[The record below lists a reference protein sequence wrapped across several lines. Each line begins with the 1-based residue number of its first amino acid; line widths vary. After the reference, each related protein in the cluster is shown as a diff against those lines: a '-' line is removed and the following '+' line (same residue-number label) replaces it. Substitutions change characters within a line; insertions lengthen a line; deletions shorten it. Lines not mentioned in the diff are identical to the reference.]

1 MNDNSFRNSLRKH
14 YFFLFI
20 FLGYI
25 ISFILFGDFTLFY
38 IDKLDNEVVYNHIL
52 GSFYKGELNA
62 SEIFLNGETK
72 IYWLRRLLQPYS
84 LLYVFNT
91 EFAYWFI
98 DITTKVLS
106 YLSFYILAKKFTKN
120 YVIISLS
127 ACFFA
132 SLNGHSVWGL
142 LITFFPYFV
151 YLVSF
156 KEKLRLK
163 HYLITIFVALN
174 SEIVH
179 APYLIILSFIFMLTF
194 NLIQKQKVKN
204 LIFIS
209 IIFYF
214 FVLLSNANII
224 FAFLFDGPFHRE
236 EIVQPD
242 FIFNIKNLIFS
253 LFHLG
258 SFLGEI
264 EINYGTAY
272 DIPYIFFTLIFFPMV
287 LFSKNKKLYYFIFAI
302 LVLIILSLLTKNLG
316 LFFTK
321 FWNPAYLAIYQVF
334 IFSIIFLLVNNS
346 FKRLIPYSIFI
357 IILFQTSSSFAP
369 FAKKYIEPF
378 KVENFRNYY
387 TFEGYYMK
395 ESYSKIKQEVGENKV
410 LSIWPVDP
418 MVAAMNGIYSID
430 GEHNLYPLS
439 YKKKFYKIIK
449 DELEASPRFRNYYM
463 NWGHRVYAFVSDPEN
478 IRIDFI
484 EAKKLGAN
492 FVISKFII
500 ENEIL
505 ENIKIIKGVETL
517 YLYKIN

>member
-1 MNDNSFRNSLRKH
+1 MNDNSFKNSLRKH

-25 ISFILFGDFTLFY
+25 ISFILFGNFTLFY

-120 YVIISLS
+120 YVIVSLS

-132 SLNGHSVWGL
+132 SLNIFSVWGL

-156 KEKLRLK
+156 KKKLKPK
-163 HYLITIFVALN
+163 HFLITILVALN

-179 APYLIILSFIFMLTF
+179 SPYLIILSIIFMIAF
-194 NLIQKQKVKN
+194 GFFQREKVKN
-204 LIFIS
+204 LLIIS
-209 IIFYF
+209 SVFYF
-214 FVLLSNANII
+214 FVLLSNSNILY
-224 FAFLFDGPFHRE
+224 AFIFDGPFHRE
-236 EIVQPD
+236 EMIQAK
-242 FIFNIKNLIFS
+242 FIFNLKDTILNLF
-253 LFHLG
+253 
-258 SFLGEI
+258 FLSKFIGEFQLD
-264 EINYGTAY
+264 YRATV
-272 DIPYIFFTLIFFPMV
+272 DIPYIFFSVIFFPLIFFT
-287 LFSKNKKLYYFIFAI
+287 KDKKLFYFIFFI
-302 LVLIILSLLTKNLG
+302 LLITALSLLSINLD
-316 LFFTK
+316 LFITK
-321 FWNPAYLAIYQVF
+321 FWNPAYLLVYKIF

-346 FKRLIPYSIFI
+346 FKRLIPYSIFV

-395 ESYSKIKQEVGENKV
+395 ESYSKIKKEVGKNKT

-463 NWGHRVYAFVSDPEN
+463 NWGHRVYGFVSDPEN
-478 IRIDFI
+478 IKIDFI

>member
-1 MNDNSFRNSLRKH
+1 MNDNSFKNSLRKH

-25 ISFILFGDFTLFY
+25 VSYILFGNFTLFY
-38 IDKLDNEVVYNHIL
+38 IDRLDNELVYNQIL
-52 GSFYKGELNA
+52 GRFYRGDLDA
-62 SEIFLNGETK
+62 AEIFLNGETK

-84 LLYVFNT
+84 LLYFFNA

-120 YVIISLS
+120 YVIVSLS

-132 SLNGHSVWGL
+132 SLNSYSVWGM
-142 LITFFPYFV
+142 LITFFPYFT

-156 KEKLRLK
+156 KKKLKLK

-179 APYLIILSFIFMLTF
+179 APYLVILSFIFMLTF
-194 NLIQKQKVKN
+194 NFIQREKLKN
-204 LIFIS
+204 LILIS
-209 IIFYF
+209 GIFYF

-224 FAFLFDGPFHRE
+224 YAFLFDGPFHRE

-242 FIFNIKNLIFS
+242 FVFSLKSLIIN

-258 SFLGEI
+258 SFLDEI
-264 EINYGTAY
+264 EINYGAVY

-287 LFSKNKKLYYFIFAI
+287 LFSKNKKLYYFIFVV
-302 LVLIILSLLTKNLG
+302 LVLSILSLLTNNLD

-321 FWNPAYLAIYQVF
+321 FWNPAYLVIYQIF

-357 IILFQTSSSFAP
+357 IILFQTSSSFTP

-378 KVENFRNYY
+378 KVKNFRNYY
-387 TFEGYYMK
+387 TFEGYYMN
-395 ESYSKIKQEVGENKV
+395 ESYTKIKQTVGKNKV

-439 YKKKFYKIIK
+439 YKKKFYEIIK
-449 DELEASPRFRNYYM
+449 DELNANPRFEKYYM
-463 NWGHRVYAFVSDPEN
+463 DWGHRVYAFVSDPKN
-478 IRIDFI
+478 IKINFI

-492 FVISKFII
+492 FVISKFTI
-500 ENEIL
+500 ENEYL
-505 ENIKIIKGVETL
+505 ENIKTIQGIETL